1 MCCSVGPFLS
11 RIGRL
16 FSAAEKSYAAL
27 RFHSPVRCSG
37 LRQRGNRFVAE
48 ARVSVLVAEVP
59 GGVLRSQRVEAVLAA
74 IEQVVQHQGLTNVL
88 HFQRCQ
94 MRQPVAAFF
103 GFDRRQPRAVVD
115 VKVQQQKIRDISLVG
130 RIIRKLVEEGSETL
144 VAPSGSLQCDD
155 RMSTIEGGIDV
166 RNIGTSH
173 PLSFCVVPVGY
184 DDRAVAFGRVDHLD
198 LFDLMERAGAEAA
211 KCKQKKHRREDA
223 AQMICRHSINFL
235 RVHRFRGRA
244 PHDTPCAHRGGRLRG
259 SVSVPRPCGPAAS
272 RRSLEDTR
280 LWLSREVLRGCA
292 APPCLVP
299 ARAVRWP
306 YCDPGSHE
314 GRRAPVR
321 ICVFRAAAGPA
332 GRPYP
337 VRSCG
342 SCL

>member
-1 MCCSVGPFLS
+1 MCCSAAPSLS

-48 ARVSVLVAEVP
+48 ARVIVLVAEVP
-59 GGVLRSQRVEAVLAA
+59 GGVLRSQRIEAVLAA

-94 MRQPVAAFF
+94 MCQPVAAFF

-130 RIIRKLVEEGSETL
+130 RIIRELVEEGSETL
-144 VAPSGSLQCDD
+144 VAPSGSLQRND
-155 RMSTIEGGIDV
+155 RMGTIEGGIDV

-223 AQMICRHSINFL
+223 A
-235 RVHRFRGRA
+235 
-244 PHDTPCAHRGGRLRG
+244 
-259 SVSVPRPCGPAAS
+259 
-272 RRSLEDTR
+272 
-280 LWLSREVLRGCA
+280 
-292 APPCLVP
+292 
-299 ARAVRWP
+299 
-306 YCDPGSHE
+306 
-314 GRRAPVR
+314 
-321 ICVFRAAAGPA
+321 
-332 GRPYP
+332 
-337 VRSCG
+337 
-342 SCL
+342 